1 MFTLGVCYIR
11 LTELNCLL
19 EYDDDDDEE
28 EQEEEDDD
36 DDDDTNS
43 NCILGILSR
52 RIAYLN
58 ELKNLLKETHFR

>member
-19 EYDDDDDEE
+19 EYDDDDEEKEE
-28 EQEEEDDD
+28 E